1 MAVDLK
7 TRDASSSPAR
17 SPAKSPARHP
27 DRREQIISVA
37 SELFL
42 AHGLDGVS
50 VDAVVDR
57 AGGSKSSVYSYFSNK
72 EGLFVAVVERLC
84 SEILV
89 PLAAIDVTGLPLEA
103 GLTKIA
109 RVFLDTILAERTLA
123 LHRLVVAESARLPQL
138 GAVWFAHAPQT
149 TYALVARF
157 LEAYQRAGRLSRVE
171 PNRAAKLFLDML
183 TFDVHHRALLGVAAA
198 QSDEIDR
205 LIADAVDIFL
215 NGAKYGA
222 NYGAKSERH
231 SD

>member
-7 TRDASSSPAR
+7 TRDATSSPAR

-27 DRREQIISVA
+27 DRREQIIAVA

-50 VDAVVDR
+50 VDAVVDC
-57 AGGSKSSVYSYFSNK
+57 AGGSKSSVYSYFGNK

-123 LHRLVVAESARLPQL
+123 LHRLVVAESIRLPQL

-149 TYALVARF
+149 TYALVAHF
-157 LEAYQRAGRLSRVE
+157 LDAYQRASQIFRVE

-198 QSDEIDR
+198 RTDEIDR
-205 LIADAVDIFL
+205 LIMEAVDIFL
-215 NGAKYGA
+215 NGAKYRA
-222 NYGAKSERH
+222 RAERH

>member
-1 MAVDLK
+1 MTVALK
-7 TRDASSSPAR
+7 TRDASSPA
-17 SPAKSPARHP
+17 AKLPTRHP
-27 DRREQIISVA
+27 DRREQIIAVA

-42 AHGLDGVS
+42 AHGLNGVS

-57 AGGSKSSVYSYFSNK
+57 AGGSKSSVYSYFGNK
-72 EGLFVAVVERLC
+72 EGLFIAVVERLC
-84 SEILV
+84 AEILV

-103 GLTKIA
+103 GLAEIA

-149 TYALVARF
+149 TYALVSRF
-157 LEAYQRAGRLSRVE
+157 LEAYQRAGRLRRME

-183 TFDVHHRALLGVAAA
+183 TFDVHHRALLGIEMANGE
-198 QSDEIDR
+198 QIDR

-215 NGAKYGA
+215 NGARA
-222 NYGAKSERH
+222 NRR

>member
-1 MAVDLK
+1 MVVDLK
-7 TRDASSSPAR
+7 TRDVSSM
-17 SPAKSPARHP
+17 PAKSLSRHP
-27 DRREQIISVA
+27 DRREQIIAVA

-57 AGGSKSSVYSYFSNK
+57 AGGSKSSVYSYFGNK

-84 SEILV
+84 SEILE

-109 RVFLDTILAERTLA
+109 RVFLDTILAKRTLA
-123 LHRLVVAESARLPQL
+123 LHRLIVAESIRLPQL

-157 LEAYQRAGRLSRVE
+157 LEAYQRGDRLLRME

-183 TFDVHHRALLGVAAA
+183 TFDVHHRALLAVEAA
-198 QSDEIDR
+198 QSDEIDG

-222 NYGAKSERH
+222 SSERH